1 MGVTPQY
8 ANAYRR
14 RLLDEHVLVE
24 PRRGEIDFT
33 LPYLRTYLREH
44 DPLGYEQD

>member
-8 ANAYRR
+8 ANTYR

-24 PRRGEIDFT
+24 PRRGEIDFA

-44 DPLGYEQD
+44 DPLGYEQG

>member
-8 ANAYRR
+8 AITYRR

-24 PRRGEIDFT
+24 QRHREIDFA
-33 LPYLRTYLREH
+33 LPYLRTYPREH
-44 DPLGYEQD
+44 DPLGYKQG

>member
-24 PRRGEIDFT
+24 PRRGEIDFA
-33 LPYLRTYLREH
+33 LPYLRTYLREY
-44 DPLGYEQD
+44 DLLGYEQG

>member
-24 PRRGEIDFT
+24 PRRGEIDFA

-44 DPLGYEQD
+44 DPLGYEQG